1 MQLSEQRICHPSVLI
16 NALYLLSLRRFA
28 TLEMHRNSAFLKI
41 LLYYGALTWLFMNSN
56 GDDYLAIFCERLDDL
71 VAMDSA
77 PSWNVAFHA
86 WIGAGNCEQVTI
98 LEGIDFVLGAN
109 DRHRTQ

>member
-1 MQLSEQRICHPSVLI
+1 
-16 NALYLLSLRRFA
+16 
-28 TLEMHRNSAFLKI
+28 MHRNSASLKI
-41 LLYYGALTWLFMNSN
+41 SPYYGALTWLFMNSN
-56 GDDYLAIFCERLDDL
+56 GDDNLATFCERLDDL

-77 PSWNVAFHA
+77 PSWNVASDA
-86 WIGAGNCEQVTI
+86 WIGACHCEQVII